1 MNHFSSTAECTIT
14 QEHLSAY
21 LDGALDGVTMQQ
33 VTRHLDRCEDCRH
46 ELQQWEQMQ
55 SSLAQLGTAKAPSD
69 LALRLRVAISH
80 ERSHAERGYMSRW
93 RDKWE
98 LFFDNSLRPFGVQM
112 AVSASCLL
120 VVAAFFFAG
129 AVATPTAVEA
139 NDEPLAG
146 FQAPRYLYAA
156 GESQENLSSQEQP
169 LVVEAMVDARGR
181 IYDYSVISGPNDAHT
196 LMELQ
201 SHMLHSVFEPAQVLG
216 APVRGRVVL
225 TFSGVQVK
233 G

>member
-1 MNHFSSTAECTIT
+1 MNHFSSTAECTLT
-14 QEHLSAY
+14 QEHFSAY

-33 VTRHLDRCEDCRH
+33 IARHLDACEHCNH
-46 ELQQWEQMQ
+46 ELQQWKQMQ
-55 SSLAQLGTAKAPSD
+55 SSLAELGTAKAPSD

-80 ERSHAERGYMSRW
+80 ERSLAERGHMLRW
-93 RDKWE
+93 RDKLE

-112 AVSASCLL
+112 AVSASCLVL
-120 VVAAFFFAG
+120 VAAFLFAG
-129 AVATPTAVEA
+129 AVATPAAVEA

-156 GESQENLSSQEQP
+156 GEAQDNLSSQEQP

-181 IYDYSVISGPNDAHT
+181 IYDYSVISGPNDART
-196 LMELQ
+196 LIELQ